1 MLEQDAQH
9 AAQRFGRAPQQLVAD
24 GEGAQI
30 LRPEGQLA
38 QATDRDGVKSIRLFF
53 KKPGASSYTSR
64 AFVQDGDGTLHL
76 RARRKGESHGA
87 VGFVDGDHPC
97 SDACGDHSA
106 GGSEQTSHKHQG
118 QDDCQGSTCDFG
130 RSANEWEAQS
140 CHVFCQAA
148 AVLPS
153 EVLPVL
159 TGVHLEH
166 DVCATGVLP
175 PVRLHLVY
183 QVLLI

>member
-1 MLEQDAQH
+1 MRVFLATFTAAVLFAH
-9 AAQRFGRAPQQLVAD
+9 AVLGCCAHHEHAC
-24 GEGAQI
+24 
-30 LRPEGQLA
+30 
-38 QATDRDGVKSIRLFF
+38 
-53 KKPGASSYTSR
+53 
-64 AFVQDGDGTLHL
+64 
-76 RARRKGESHGA
+76 GESHGA

-130 RSANEWEAQS
+130 RPGNEWDAQS
-140 CHVFCQAA
+140 RHVFCQSA

-159 TGVHLEH
+159 TGVQLEH
-166 DVCATGVLP
+166 DLGAAGVLP